1 MVDLNSNLY
10 PVVENENS
18 VEVVIVEDSIDDSE
32 LTRLAMLQASDSI
45 RFRSFTDGLD
55 ALNFIYSK
63 KKYEGNEVQAKLK
76 FVILDIGLPTI
87 SGLDMLKKIRE
98 EAGTKKLPV
107 IILTNSIDERDMNSA
122 YELGANSYVVKP
134 NGYYGYIDKIKSL
147 AYYWGSVNEKFH

>member
-1 MVDLNSNLY
+1 M
-10 PVVENENS
+10 ENENS